1 MNVFNRILVLIL
13 ALAALVAAF
22 ILTVWPQTW
31 LLVGEYM
38 LHFSQYAR
46 LAYILGGILVMLLCG
61 FLLLLDVRRP
71 RRSKYVVVD
80 KVTGGQARVLIDSV
94 SRRLNYEVDLLQD
107 VSQVK
112 SRIDAKGSG
121 LRVTLD
127 VMMGPDVDVPMKT
140 DEIIET
146 ARRMIVDHMGLKL
159 AGKTK
164 DAITVNIRHPKQIAP
179 ARPELPAVAP
189 AAEAPPELPDLD
201 LAPAPELPEPT
212 PIEEPQPEEGWKEEL

>member
-13 ALAALVAAF
+13 ALAVLVVAF

-31 LLVGEYM
+31 TVVGEYM
-38 LHFSQYAR
+38 LYLSQYAR
-46 LAYILGGILVMLLCG
+46 LAYILVGILVMLLCG
-61 FLLLLDVRRP
+61 LLLLLEVRRP
-71 RRSKYVVVD
+71 RRAKYVMVD

-112 SRIDAKGSG
+112 SRIDAKGRG
-121 LRVTLD
+121 LRVTVD

-146 ARRMIVDHMGLKL
+146 ARRMIEDHMGLKL

-189 AAEAPPELPDLD
+189 ATEAPPELPELD
-201 LAPAPELPEPT
+201 LAAAPELPEPT
-212 PIEEPQPEEGWKEEL
+212 SVEEPQPGEGWKEEF